1 MSEISLGNIES
12 ASMVFEVFKDVSGC
26 GDRQLSPS
34 ENRLNFGE
42 NYNEKYATHSP
53 WRLNCLILAK
63 ILEPGTFLCRL

>member
-12 ASMVFEVFKDVSGC
+12 ASIVFEVFKDVSGC

-34 ENRLNFGE
+34 ENRLN
-42 NYNEKYATHSP
+42 EKYATHSP

-63 ILEPGTFLCRL
+63 FLEPGTFLCRL

>member
-26 GDRQLSPS
+26 GDRQPSPS
-34 ENRLNFGE
+34 ENRLNE
-42 NYNEKYATHSP
+42 NRLNEKYATHPP

-63 ILEPGTFLCRL
+63 FLEPGTFLCRL

>member
-12 ASMVFEVFKDVSGC
+12 ASIVFEVFKDVSGC

-34 ENRLNFGE
+34 ENRLNE
-42 NYNEKYATHSP
+42 NKLNEKYATHSP

-63 ILEPGTFLCRL
+63 FLEPGTFLCRL

>member
-34 ENRLNFGE
+34 ESRLNFGE

-53 WRLNCLILAK
+53 WCLNCLILAK
-63 ILEPGTFLCRL
+63 FLKPGTFLCRL